1 MCCGGWKVISALFL
15 VADMVSD
22 GLNVWDYHSKAYDNN
37 GHRTNFLSD
46 EFYLTFN
53 RTTRKWTEVHES
65 YYFIISFAAM
75 LLPVVVATICL
86 LFYLIYVYFME
97 IRQYFIGRCCTGE
110 CGKVVG
116 TIASSLMAPLTF
128 ILCVVLS
135 IVVIFLSWIVSPVLH
150 IFFAFF
156 IAFGNNPAGKNESK
170 LKSLMWKKFATLM
183 MFLSIVETL
192 FEAVPEAILGL
203 CLSYY
208 QLNHSSI
215 EDHESRF
222 LFLWKAFPYQVSQL
236 YLPYNLNLKTI
247 GTVAYTTTNDW
258 DNSIFGMVNFLR
270 NQYKEKHQ
278 KDKGKR
284 KEQEEELERLN
295 DEIKHLENLNDAK
308 QKTIE
313 LYKRFNANL
322 EISGFESG
330 NEMKRGR
337 FLKDMGL
344 PSELL
349 FDEEKASYPN
359 SCCVLTDLG
368 RV

>member
-37 GHRTNFLSD
+37 GHRTNFLND
-46 EFYLTFN
+46 EFYLRFN

-97 IRQYFIGRCCTGE
+97 IRQFFIGRCCTGE

-170 LKSLMWKKFATLM
+170 LKVNISDT
-183 MFLSIVETL
+183 
-192 FEAVPEAILGL
+192 
-203 CLSYY
+203 LSY
-208 QLNHSSI
+208 
-215 EDHESRF
+215 
-222 LFLWKAFPYQVSQL
+222 
-236 YLPYNLNLKTI
+236 
-247 GTVAYTTTNDW
+247 
-258 DNSIFGMVNFLR
+258 IF
-270 NQYKEKHQ
+270 
-278 KDKGKR
+278 
-284 KEQEEELERLN
+284 
-295 DEIKHLENLNDAK
+295 
-308 QKTIE
+308 
-313 LYKRFNANL
+313 
-322 EISGFESG
+322 GFES
-330 NEMKRGR
+330 N
-337 FLKDMGL
+337 
-344 PSELL
+344 
-349 FDEEKASYPN
+349 
-359 SCCVLTDLG
+359 
-368 RV
+368 